1 MWWRKESQYLKNLK
15 YIGIAISKHKIYEN
29 CTVIL
34 YSTKFKPNKKFKKEE
49 KQREKEE
56 EENEKDD

>member
-1 MWWRKESQYLKNLK
+1 LKNLK